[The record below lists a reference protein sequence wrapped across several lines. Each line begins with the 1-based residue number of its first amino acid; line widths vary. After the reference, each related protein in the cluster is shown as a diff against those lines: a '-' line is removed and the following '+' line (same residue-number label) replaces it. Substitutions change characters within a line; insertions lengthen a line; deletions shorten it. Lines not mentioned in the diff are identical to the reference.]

1 MRFTISE
8 SKTRKFFTSMVN
20 ILMLS
25 GLIHAQ
31 TIIYNNFPTPVPPTP
46 PNGNLDSWG
55 YEAHGINEFGNA
67 IGFAPGTPRLA
78 STIKVIMSSFACGT
92 SGNADGTPLCVTT
105 PGATFNQSLTLN
117 IYSVGPAF
125 TVGPKIGTVTQT
137 FAIPFRPSA
146 DQMCAI
152 PTKWRDA
159 AGNCYNGIAS
169 VVTFNLLSA
178 GVPVYLP
185 DQAIVSVTF
194 NTSTAGYAPLGT
206 ATACF
211 ATGNNPGCPYD
222 SLNFAI
228 EDNISVGFNVVPN
241 SNYESNRNAS
251 LLIDSCDGLAGP
263 FRLDFGCWGSGVRGP
278 DDQHPNIQVA
288 AIPADVFQVRY
299 ASNLTSGDSV
309 INLTNNGF
317 NGASLSGPGFGT
329 AVGNICVNVYA
340 FSPDEQLVS
349 CCSCLITPNGLVSLS
364 VNNDLVANTLT
375 GTRPNS
381 IVVKLV
387 ATGAGPT
394 FTGIACTNSAAQAGS
409 ATFPIT
415 TGMQAFATTLHQA
428 NTGFATT
435 ETPFAVASLSTS
447 ELASINGRCT
457 NILGNGSTF
466 GVCRSC
472 TNGGL
477 SSSLR

>member
-1 MRFTISE
+1 MKFTISG
-8 SKTRKFFTSMVN
+8 SKISNFFTVLVN
-20 ILMLS
+20 VIMFS

-46 PNGNLDSWG
+46 PNGNLASWA
-55 YEAHGINEFGNA
+55 YEANGVNEFGNA

-92 SGNADGTPLCVTT
+92 SGHWTTGACVTT

-117 IYSVGPAF
+117 IYSVGPGPAF
-125 TVGPKIGTVTQT
+125 SVGPKIGTVTQT

-146 DQMCAI
+146 NATCPDPKQW
-152 PTKWRDA
+152 KDA
-159 AGNCYNGIAS
+159 LGFCYNGIAT
-169 VVTFNLLSA
+169 VVNFNLLSA

-185 DQAIVSVTF
+185 NQAIVSITF

-211 ATGNNPGCPYD
+211 ATGFNPGCPYD
-222 SLNFAI
+222 GLNFAI
-228 EDNISVGFNVVPN
+228 EDNLSVGSNVVPN
-241 SNYESNRNAS
+241 DNYEANRNANPAQ
-251 LLIDSCDGLAGP
+251 SCDGLAGP
-263 FRLDFGCWGSGVRGP
+263 FRLDINPAFSCWAP
-278 DDQHPNIQVA
+278 NQHPNIQVA

-349 CCSCLITPNGLVSLS
+349 CCSCLITPNGLASLS
-364 VNNDLVANTLT
+364 VNNDLIASTLT

-387 ATGAGPT
+387 TTGAGPT
-394 FTGIACTNSAAQAGS
+394 FTGTACTNSAAQAGS
-409 ATFPIT
+409 AAFPIT
-415 TGMQAFATTLHQA
+415 SGLDAFGTTLHQA

-435 ETPFAVASLSTS
+435 ETPFGVASLSAA

-472 TNGGL
+472 RNGGL
-477 SSSLR
+477 SSSLK